1 MEIPCANGKN
11 IPYDVIKGRNLMK
24 ELQMDVIYS
33 EVVVVWDNVR
43 LTMQKI
49 QNGKWTDF
57 NLMDKEDT
65 EAIQEKPTQLG
76 RITDTNYEKDDL

>member
-1 MEIPCANGKN
+1 
-11 IPYDVIKGRNLMK
+11 MK

-33 EVVVVWDNVR
+33 EDVVVWDSVR

-57 NLMDKEDT
+57 NLMYKEDT
-65 EAIQEKPTQLG
+65 EAIQEKPTRLG